1 MYLNTKLPFCKT
13 ILQDDQN
20 FYITN
25 GTNLVPNYVLIDKL
39 CPNNCSSHGV
49 CSQGKNK
56 FYKRIGINF
65 FILLIQ
71 GLCNCENGFASAD
84 CSINLAIPPS
94 IKTTSFKNNTCDLS
108 KVFTRNIYVKFE
120 FEFEFCK
127 IITKTFTGLKSRS
140 ENINGSIQLKY

>member
-94 IKTTSFKNNTCDLS
+94 IKTTSFKNNTCD
-108 KVFTRNIYVKFE
+108 
-120 FEFEFCK
+120 
-127 IITKTFTGLKSRS
+127 KTSYTCTSIPLFGFNFTGTTSMKIQYKVSFVRMNC
-140 ENINGSIQLKY
+140 NIRVFKYYL